1 MTTELII
8 VVSFKLASIVST
20 SVSAKVNII
29 INGGDYFPQ
38 YICLVIHW
46 FQMKFFYSSA
56 SSHLL
61 ENIPYLWNEGRVG
74 ISFG

>member
-8 VVSFKLASIVST
+8 VVSFKLASIGHLIVCDGLST
-20 SVSAKVNII
+20 SVSAEVDII
-29 INGGDYFPQ
+29 VTGGDYFPQ

-46 FQMKFFYSSA
+46 FQMGFFNSSA

-61 ENIPYLWNEGRVG
+61 ENI
-74 ISFG
+74 ISFR